1 MGKAIIIP
9 NVNWSSINFGEI
21 TPAPVRL
28 SISGSSSIYDGLSSE
43 YIALYGGDA
52 VNVTWSIEGNGT
64 ISTTSGSSV
73 TVTPTGVGSITLN
86 ASYNSLTASKQI
98 TINTYIQDGLVF
110 NLDGINKGVN
120 EGKWTDLV
128 GGVQWTN
135 YNAISLNNGW
145 SFANGAYMLDNGT
158 MSSYSFAN
166 CTVEM
171 CIDSN
176 TSNSTYFIFVG
187 AGARLSGCF
196 VQSYRSKSWFT
207 IKPTTESITRGAL
220 SVSPTISGTG
230 KFTISITG
238 KTNGRGYWNGVE
250 KSIDNVAYSAAS
262 TAIIGKRIS
271 STTSDSEFPFTGTIH
286 SIRIYNRILSNEEM
300 LNNQIVDNI
309 RFNLGLTI

>member
-9 NVNWSSINFGEI
+9 NVNWSSVNFGEI
-21 TPAPVRL
+21 TPVGL
-28 SISGSSSIYDGLSSE
+28 FISGSSSIYDGLSSE
-43 YIALYGGDA
+43 YTALYAGDA

-64 ISTTSGSSV
+64 ISTTFGSSV
-73 TVTPTGVGSITLN
+73 TVTPTGAGSITLN
-86 ASYNSLTASKQI
+86 ASYNSLTATKQI

-135 YNAISLNNGW
+135 YNAISLDNGW

-176 TSNSTYFIFVG
+176 TSNNNYFIFVG
-187 AGARLSGCF
+187 AGAGIVGCF
-196 VQSYRSKSWFT
+196 VQSYTSKSWFT
-207 IKPTTESITRGAL
+207 IKPKSEGTISGAL

-238 KTNGRGYWNGVE
+238 QTNGYGYWNGVK
-250 KSIDNVAYSAAS
+250 KSSNNVAYNAAS
-262 TAIIGKRIS
+262 TAIIGKRVPTAAS
-271 STTSDSEFPFTGTIH
+271 GSEFPFTGTIH

-300 LNNQIVDNI
+300 LSNQIADNI